1 MWSAYILSILA
12 FSCSA
17 HYLFAGGW
25 IFLDLWVSSSAL
37 LLDCMCF
44 FDFMFPFQVTA
55 FDIWLVLL
63 LSPLLQ
69 VVATTNCWK
78 EILNW
83 NWVYPLYF
91 PWGWIFLDLWV
102 SSSALL
108 LDYMCF
114 FDFVFPFQVTAF
126 DVWLVLLLSPLR
138 QVVATT
144 NCWKGILNWNWVYPL
159 SFLLRLNISWFLSV
173 FKRSAPRLHVLL
185 WLHVSVQSDSLR
197 YLTRDAA
204 PSSTSSGRNH
214 IVEKL
219 LSFGIGLIFS
229 SFCFK

>member
-17 HYLFAGGW
+17 QYLFAVGW

-37 LLDCMCF
+37 LLNCMCF

-63 LSPLLQ
+63 LSPLRQ

-83 NWVYPLYF
+83 NWVYPL
-91 PWGWIFLDLWV
+91 
-102 SSSALL
+102 
-108 LDYMCF
+108 
-114 FDFVFPFQVTAF
+114 
-126 DVWLVLLLSPLR
+126 
-138 QVVATT
+138 
-144 NCWKGILNWNWVYPL
+144 
-159 SFLLRLNISWFLSV
+159 SFSLRLNISGFVSV

-185 WLHVSVQSDSLR
+185 WLHVSVESDGLR

-219 LSFGIGLIFS
+219 LSIGIGLIFS
-229 SFCFK
+229 SLCFK